1 MELRVGTFP
10 AAPAESAHKST
21 RDLGVVG
28 CSRRSSGGRIRVEHL
43 LSPTCH
49 QPLSRSS
56 SSPPPSP
63 SPNPLASSP
72 DVFAHH
78 ASQGTCSF
86 KYNLEPQVAWSTI
99 KTSSLSDPAC
109 CEPEIGSIQAAA
121 PIRRW
126 ITAGPLISGGRI
138 LILIYAGAELTLSS
152 RLFGSILSRT

>member
-28 CSRRSSGGRIRVEHL
+28 CSSRRSSGGRIRVEHLL

-86 KYNLEPQVAWSTI
+86 KYNLEPQVARSVI

-126 ITAGPLISGGRI
+126 ITAGPLIRRGRI
-138 LILIYAGAELTLSS
+138 LILILIRGARTL
-152 RLFGSILSRT
+152 ILQY